1 MTTGKAVNE
10 NPHAG
15 NPHVRFDEGEV
26 ASAAT
31 PRRESLLYNE
41 NVKKAKALAGKG
53 KDIAVAQLNRL
64 SEKADAIPILKGSKR
79 NKLIAL
85 GGVIVVGFLALSM
98 IFGGGS
104 DGKVGGGNGKYPNT
118 PEGIC
123 ARFTSAV
130 MAGNADDAL
139 ACCFWVEGATYV
151 RLTESTD
158 EGKAVFT
165 KTLKDFAANYKTE
178 KIDEPYTDNY
188 GATEIEWNVK
198 NKDGKVVDYP
208 LFVKNLDGVWLI
220 DFKGFVERRGCR

>member
-1 MTTGKAVNE
+1 M
-10 NPHAG
+10 
-15 NPHVRFDEGEV
+15 
-26 ASAAT
+26 
-31 PRRESLLYNE
+31 NE
-41 NVKKAKALAGKG
+41 NVEKAKELAGKG
-53 KDIAVAQLNRL
+53 KDFAVARLNRL

-79 NKLIAL
+79 KKLIAL
-85 GGVIVVGFLALSM
+85 GGAIAIGVVMLSLM
-98 IFGGGS
+98 FGGGNES
-104 DGKVGGGNGKYPNT
+104 DAGGGNGKYPNT

-130 MAGNADDAL
+130 MDGNADDAL
-139 ACCFWVEGATYV
+139 ACCFWVEGTTYM
-151 RLTESTD
+151 RLTESTE
-158 EGKAVFT
+158 EGKAVFA